1 MLENAFLFFYR
12 NSVKTVIHIV
22 RKFMDG
28 LIKLLI
34 TLVYLSELVFTLT
47 NYIMQGKKPALY
59 L

>member
-1 MLENAFLFFYR
+1 
-12 NSVKTVIHIV
+12 
-22 RKFMDG
+22 MDG